1 MSLTRLQQSLI
12 NHEGKVKFAY
22 SDSLGYLTIGIGRC
36 IDKRKG
42 KGLSDDEMLYLLNND
57 IKESSDALNSLT
69 WFKFI
74 SLPRQ
79 DCLVEMAF
87 NLGFEGLLEFKGMIS
102 AIINHDYQKAA
113 DEMRNSLWARQI
125 GAERLNYLCNLM
137 STGVYD

>member
-12 NHEGKVKFAY
+12 KHETKAQFVY
-22 SDSLGYLTIGIGRC
+22 QDPLGYWTGAIGRC
-36 IDKRKG
+36 LDKRKG
-42 KGLSDDEMLYLLNND
+42 KGFRDDEMMYMLNND
-57 IKESSDALNSLT
+57 IKECSDALNSLT
-69 WFKFI
+69 WFKFL

-87 NLGFEGLLEFKGMIS
+87 NLGFEGLLEFKGMIA

-125 GAERLNYLCNLM
+125 GAERLNYLCHLM
-137 STGVYD
+137 AIGVYD